1 MVIDTSAVVAIL
13 FGEPEADR
21 FAALIEADP
30 VRLMSAAS
38 ALETSIVIF
47 SELGEEGARDLDL
60 LLHKA
65 QIEVVAFSA
74 QHLAAARWAFERF
87 GKGRHGAALNFG
99 DCFSYAL
106 SKVTNEALLFKGEDF
121 ARTDVEPCWQG

>member
-1 MVIDTSAVVAIL
+1 MVIDSSAVVAIL
-13 FGEPEADR
+13 FGEPEADT

-47 SELGEEGARDLDL
+47 SDLDDEGVREFDL
-60 LLHKA
+60 LVHKA
-65 QIEVVAFSA
+65 RIEIVSFSV
-74 QHLAAARWAFERF
+74 QHLAAAREAFQRF
-87 GKGRHGAALNFG
+87 GKGRHGAALDFG

-106 SKVTNEALLFKGEDF
+106 SKLTGEALLFKGDVF
-121 ARTDVEPCWQG
+121 ARTDVRPCW